1 MKMIKWM
8 AMAALLCGTGCDQ
21 NKTATEAAEEAHER
35 SQEVTEVKQ
44 EAAKEVAEL
53 KREAA
58 EEVAEVKQDA
68 KEEVDKITKLD
79 DPIAEGVEPG
89 FAYTEVVE
97 LKTDA
102 AGGGKQRDIKL
113 WVNELT
119 PAQGMEKLGAQLKMA
134 GFTEAVDKG
143 SYKHMYVKD
152 DQTIGLNHTDFA
164 PGDARGLGMV
174 DVTVITK

>member
-21 NKTATEAAEEAHER
+21 NKTATQAAEEAQER
-35 SQEVTEVKQ
+35 SEKVAEVKQ
-44 EAAKEVAEL
+44 EAAKEVGEL
-53 KREAA
+53 RREAA
-58 EEVAEVKQDA
+58 EGVAEVRQEA
-68 KEEVDKITKLD
+68 REEVAKITKLE
-79 DPIAEGVEPG
+79 DPIADGVEPG

-119 PAQGMEKLGAQLKMA
+119 PTQGMEKLAAQLKTA
-134 GFTEAVDKG
+134 GFTEAMDKG
-143 SYKHMYVKD
+143 GYKHMFVKD

-164 PGDARGLGMV
+164 PGDTRGRGMV